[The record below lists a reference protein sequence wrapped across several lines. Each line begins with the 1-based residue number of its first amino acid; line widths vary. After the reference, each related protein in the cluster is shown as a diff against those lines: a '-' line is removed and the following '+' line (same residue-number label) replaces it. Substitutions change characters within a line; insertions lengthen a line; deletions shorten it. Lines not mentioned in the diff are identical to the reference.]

1 MERPKTEGEVYDRL
15 KALVAECDVLRD
27 VVDERT
33 GSFLKSAG
41 LNANAALDNWMSE
54 A

>member
-27 VVDERT
+27 VVDEIT
-33 GSFLKSAG
+33 GAYLLAARLKAG
-41 LNANAALDNWMSE
+41 AALESWM
-54 A
+54 AQG